1 MLWICIPYATCS
13 LVDIQRWWYGDQKLC
28 GPQQRQ
34 RTGLLGDARRRTNQ
48 QTVTSVRLCAAASR
62 CRAPHQES
70 EREGREKA
78 SPSPSP
84 SCDGTCNFL
93 RAFAM
98 RSSIVSGQGCCT
110 FAAYSPREVPLNTL
124 KKSFRS
130 SLHRNSSVWET
141 EFCRKGASVSSL
153 ASLRST
159 VIDLQVL

>member
-1 MLWICIPYATCS
+1 MVVWRPKAMWTSAKTAYWT
-13 LVDIQRWWYGDQKLC
+13 
-28 GPQQRQ
+28 
-34 RTGLLGDARRRTNQ
+34 LGRR
-48 QTVTSVRLCAAASR
+48 S
-62 CRAPHQES
+62 APHQSADSDECS
-70 EREGREKA
+70 ALRSSVAMPSAASGVREREGREKA

-84 SCDGTCNFL
+84 SCDGTCGFL

-98 RSSIVSGQGCCT
+98 RSSIVSRQGCCT